1 MVWPLFRY
9 IMMAALRDRLIL
21 SIVGLMLVVVSLSI
35 FFGATVI
42 TEQDQFVRTFAAF
55 GVRLFGVVALVLF
68 VVTYVRRSFEGR
80 DVDYLLSRPIGRIR
94 FILTHAAGFSF
105 LAVLAAVFL
114 GGVVAFLQMYNIN
127 AGLLSWWLSIGLEF
141 VIMANVAMFFA
152 FVMTSQTVCLIM
164 VFAFYLLS
172 RLIGEILG
180 ILQKGGQT
188 GVMGLLSKVMEMI
201 SIFVPRLDLMGQTKW
216 LLYGVPETLSLP
228 FIMGQGIVFLLVI
241 IGATVLDMHRRQ
253 F

>member
-1 MVWPLFRY
+1 MVWPLFKY

-21 SIVGLMLVVVSLSI
+21 SIGGLMLVVVSLSI
-35 FFGATVI
+35 FFGATAI

-68 VVTYVRRSFEGR
+68 VVTYIRRSFESR
-80 DVDYLLSRPIGRIR
+80 EVDYLLSRPIGRIR

-105 LAVLAAVFL
+105 LGLLAAAFL
-114 GGVVAFLQMYNIN
+114 GGVIAFLQIYNIN
-127 AGLLSWWLSIGLEF
+127 AGVLYWWLSLAVEF

-188 GVMGLLSKVMEMI
+188 GVMGLLAKIMEMI
-201 SIFVPRLDLMGQTKW
+201 SIFIPRLDLMGQTKW

-228 FIMGQGIVFLLVI
+228 FVLGQGVVFLLLVV
-241 IGATVLDMHRRQ
+241 GASVLDMHRRQ

>member
-21 SIVGLMLVVVSLSI
+21 SIVGLMLVVVSLSV
-35 FFGATVI
+35 FFGTTVI
-42 TEQDQFVRTFAAF
+42 TEQDQFVRSFAAF
-55 GVRLFGVVALVLF
+55 GVRLFGVVVLVLF
-68 VVTYVRRSFEGR
+68 VVTYIRRSFEGR

-105 LAVLAAVFL
+105 LAFLVAGFL
-114 GGVVAFLQMYNIN
+114 GGVVAFLQMHNIN

-141 VIMANVAMFFA
+141 IIMANVAMFFA

-188 GVMGLLSKVMEMI
+188 GVMSLLSKIMEMI
-201 SIFVPRLDLMGQTKW
+201 SIFIPRLDLMGQTKW

-228 FIMGQGIVFLLVI
+228 FIMGQGIVFLLVV
-241 IGATVLDMHRRQ
+241 IGASVLDMHRRQ

>member
-55 GVRLFGVVALVLF
+55 GVRLFGVVALILF

-141 VIMANVAMFFA
+141 VIMTNVAMFFA

-188 GVMGLLSKVMEMI
+188 GVMGLLSKIMEMI

-228 FIMGQGIVFLLVI
+228 FIMGQGGVFLLVI

>member
-105 LAVLAAVFL
+105 LAILAAVFL

-188 GVMGLLSKVMEMI
+188 GVMGLLSKIMEMI

>member
-42 TEQDQFVRTFAAF
+42 TEQDQFVRSFAAF
-55 GVRLFGVVALVLF
+55 GVRLFGVVVLVLF
-68 VVTYVRRSFEGR
+68 VVTYIRRSFEGR

-105 LAVLAAVFL
+105 LAFLAAGFL
-114 GGVVAFLQMYNIN
+114 GGVVAFLQMHNIN

-141 VIMANVAMFFA
+141 IIMANVAMFFA

-188 GVMGLLSKVMEMI
+188 GVMSLLSKIMEMI
-201 SIFVPRLDLMGQTKW
+201 SIFIPRLDLMGQTKW

-228 FIMGQGIVFLLVI
+228 FIMGQGIVFLLVV
-241 IGATVLDMHRRQ
+241 IGASVLDMHRRQ

>member
-114 GGVVAFLQMYNIN
+114 GGVVAFLQMHNIN

-164 VFAFYLLS
+164 IFAFYLLS

-188 GVMGLLSKVMEMI
+188 GVMGLLSKIMEMI

>member
-21 SIVGLMLVVVSLSI
+21 SIVGLMLVVVSLSV

-42 TEQDQFVRTFAAF
+42 TEQDQFVRSFAAF
-55 GVRLFGVVALVLF
+55 GVRLFGVVVLVLF
-68 VVTYVRRSFEGR
+68 VVTYIRRSFEGR

-105 LAVLAAVFL
+105 LAFLAAGFL
-114 GGVVAFLQMYNIN
+114 GGVVAFLQMHNIN

-141 VIMANVAMFFA
+141 IIMANVAMFFA

-188 GVMGLLSKVMEMI
+188 GVMSLLSKIMEMI
-201 SIFVPRLDLMGQTKW
+201 SIFIPRLDLMGQTKW

-228 FIMGQGIVFLLVI
+228 FIMGQGIVFLLVV
-241 IGATVLDMHRRQ
+241 IGASVLDMHRRQ